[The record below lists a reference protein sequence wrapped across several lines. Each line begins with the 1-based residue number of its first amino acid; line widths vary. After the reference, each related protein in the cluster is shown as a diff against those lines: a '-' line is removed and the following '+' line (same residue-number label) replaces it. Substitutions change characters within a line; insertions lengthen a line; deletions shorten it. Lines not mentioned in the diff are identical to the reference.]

1 MTLTPKKER
10 YINPYTDFGF
20 KKLFGEELNKDL
32 VIDFLNQVLKE
43 EEGTITDI
51 TYLTPE
57 RMGTTAFQRR
67 AVFDLY
73 CQNDKGEYFI
83 VEMQKAK
90 QDFFKDR
97 SIFYSTFPIQQQ
109 AEQGADWNFKLK
121 AVYTIGILDF
131 IFNEDK
137 HEPDKL
143 LYKVKLSDIETNKV
157 FYDKLTFVYIEMP
170 KFKKTEDELKTKF
183 DKWLYVLKNLPYLE
197 SYPAK
202 LRDRIFKKVFEVS
215 EIAAFTNEERLAY
228 EDSIKVYRDFKNV
241 VDTARSEGR
250 IEGEDIGLKKGRI
263 EGEKTKALSIAK
275 NLKNKGFS
283 VPDIKDATG
292 LSLLEINEL

>member
-1 MTLTPKKER
+1 MTLNIKKER

-32 VIDFLNQVLKE
+32 VIDFLNQILKE
-43 EEGTITDI
+43 EEGTITNI
-51 TYLTPE
+51 TYLSPE

-97 SIFYSTFPIQQQ
+97 SLFYATFPIQQQ
-109 AEQGADWNFKLK
+109 AEQGSDWNFKLK

-131 IFNEDK
+131 VFNEDK
-137 HEPDKL
+137 HEPNKL

-197 SYPAK
+197 TYPVK

-215 EIAAFTNEERLAY
+215 EIAAFSNEERLAY

-241 VDTARSEGR
+241 VDTARTEGR
-250 IEGEDIGLKKGRI
+250 VEGRVEGEEIGIKKGKI
-263 EGEKTKALSIAK
+263 EIAK
-275 NLKNKGFS
+275 KLKREGMDLEKS
-283 VPDIKDATG
+283 MIITG
-292 LSLLEINEL
+292 LSNVDLEKL